1 MNILDLKRQA
11 QGWHYQCSDAPDMSG
26 QNAAALAQAEMSKE
40 QLAWAKQIYAETA
53 PDRAAAT
60 QRANAVSDAQL
71 ESMDTQTAMAKEYDA
86 YNKSTFRPLEQRLVK
101 EAEGYDTAER
111 RSAASAEA
119 VSGVEQQI
127 SAQREA
133 SARNLERSGVAP
145 GSGKSLAL
153 QGGMDIG
160 AAKLKAGASYKA
172 GKDIETQGRALRMDA
187 IGLGKGLVGS
197 QATSAGLA
205 LTAGNSSA
213 ANGQASGNITAQG
226 NQIMTSGFSGAQ
238 SGMAGAASTYG
249 NIANTELKAGDNSG
263 VWGAVGSVAGAAV
276 AVY

>member
-53 PDRAAAT
+53 PDRADAT

-71 ESMDTQTAMAKEYDA
+71 ESMNTQTAMAKDYDA
-86 YNKSTFRPLEQRLVK
+86 YNKSTFRPLEQQVVR
-101 EAEGYDTAER
+101 EANEYDTPER
-111 RSAASAEA
+111 RAAASAEA
-119 VSGVEQQI
+119 MAGVEQQI

-133 SARNLERSGVAP
+133 ANRNLERSGVVP
-145 GSGKSLAL
+145 GSGKSLAMEG
-153 QGGMDIG
+153 QMGIG
-160 AAKLKAGASYKA
+160 AAKLKAGAGNAAAKQ
-172 GKDIETQGRALRMDA
+172 IETIGAAKKMDA
-187 IGLGKGLVGS
+187 LGLGKGLVGS

-205 LTAGNSSA
+205 LTAGNNSA
-213 ANGQASGNITAQG
+213 VNGQAAGNITAQG
-226 NQIMTSGFSGAQ
+226 NQIMTSGFAGAQ

-249 NIANTELKAGDNSG
+249 SIANTEMKANDNSA
-263 VWGAVGSVAGAAV
+263 VWGAVGTVAGA
-276 AVY
+276 YL